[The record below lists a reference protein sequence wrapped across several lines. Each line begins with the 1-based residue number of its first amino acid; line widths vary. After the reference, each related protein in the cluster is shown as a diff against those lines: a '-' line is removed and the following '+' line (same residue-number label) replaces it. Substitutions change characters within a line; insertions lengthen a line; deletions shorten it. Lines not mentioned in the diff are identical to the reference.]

1 MFLKKNYD
9 VVVVSGGHAGIEA
22 ALATARLGLQTALVS
37 LDLSVLGRMSCNP
50 AIGGLAK
57 GHLVREVDALGG
69 QMGLLADLAGLQ
81 FKMLNKSKGKAVWSP
96 RAQIDKKLYERLVFS
111 VVQLEPNLHTLE
123 GEAR

>member
-9 VVVVSGGHAGIEA
+9 VVVVGGGHAGVEA
-22 ALATARLGLQTALVS
+22 ALAAARLGLQTALVS

-69 QMGLLADLAGLQ
+69 QMGLLADSAGLQ
-81 FKMLNKSKGKAVWSP
+81 FKMLNKSKG
-96 RAQIDKKLYERLVFS
+96 
-111 VVQLEPNLHTLE
+111 
-123 GEAR
+123 